1 MKKKIFTTGL
11 AIALF
16 LTSGVVNAKEIKG
29 PDKSKESKVLEVLAE
44 GNDVQ
49 TKNNYAI
56 SPHIHGTCVRC
67 GQWCYTVCA
76 ADGEMVILGLT
87 IRCLLR
93 IVKLRFLEAEEPQ
106 CAEAVLMSMNNT
118 DIMIAGRFILNVA
131 KGVMMFVPWIYLKT
145 KGKMQL
151 K

>member
-1 MKKKIFTTGL
+1 MLFRSPYLPIFTERV
-11 AIALF
+11 F
-16 LTSGVVNAKEIKG
+16 
-29 PDKSKESKVLEVLAE
+29 
-44 GNDVQ
+44 
-49 TKNNYAI
+49 
-56 SPHIHGTCVRC
+56 
-67 GQWCYTVCA
+67 A
-76 ADGEMVILGLT
+76 ADSGATQCVQLMEKLVILGLT

-93 IVKLRFLEAEEPQ
+93 IVKLRFLEAEELQ

>member
-56 SPHIHGTCVRC
+56 SPHIHGTCVHC

-76 ADGEMVILGLT
+76 ADGEIGDSWTHDTLLTKDCKVTILRSRGAT
-87 IRCLLR
+87 MCGSCSYVNEQHGYHDCWEVHTKCSKGRYDVC
-93 IVKLRFLEAEEPQ
+93 P
-106 CAEAVLMSMNNT
+106 M
-118 DIMIAGRFILNVA
+118 DIS
-131 KGVMMFVPWIYLKT
+131 
-145 KGKMQL
+145 
-151 K
+151 